1 MGSIPVGVTKISS
14 IRVER
19 TKNLFY
25 FYYFYRDIFL
35 KSRKIGVIKMEE
47 EKENNKMIRKKI
59 FENIIIAI
67 AIMIYF
73 IIINFSYL
81 RMDES
86 ILLQGIKIA
95 SIVILFFSI
104 IIFEVA
110 YRKDSG
116 RIAINGIEVLVLAIH
131 TLTIWTVINR
141 FKIEFD
147 TYVLIS
153 TYTFAIY
160 YILKSIIIYT
170 IEKKKYLDSLS
181 DIHEIVSNEPIKKEA
196 KKRKKKENT

>member
-1 MGSIPVGVTKISS
+1 
-14 IRVER
+14 
-19 TKNLFY
+19 
-25 FYYFYRDIFL
+25 
-35 KSRKIGVIKMEE
+35 MEE
-47 EKENNKMIRKKI
+47 EKENNKIIRKKI
-59 FENIIIAI
+59 FENLIIAI
-67 AIMIYF
+67 AMMIYF

-81 RMDES
+81 RMDEN

-95 SIVILFFSI
+95 SIVILIFSI

-116 RIAINGIEVLVLAIH
+116 RIAINGIEVLVLAIQ

-141 FKIEFD
+141 FKLEFD
-147 TYVLIS
+147 RYILFS
-153 TYTFAIY
+153 TYAFAIY

-181 DIHEIVSNEPIKKEA
+181 DIHEIVSNEPVKKEA
-196 KKRKKKENT
+196 KKRKNKENT

>member
-1 MGSIPVGVTKISS
+1 
-14 IRVER
+14 
-19 TKNLFY
+19 
-25 FYYFYRDIFL
+25 
-35 KSRKIGVIKMEE
+35 MEE
-47 EKENNKMIRKKI
+47 EKENNKIIRKKI
-59 FENIIIAI
+59 FENLIIAI
-67 AIMIYF
+67 AMMIYF

-81 RMDES
+81 RMDEN

-95 SIVILFFSI
+95 SIVILIFSI

-116 RIAINGIEVLVLAIH
+116 RIAINGIEVLVLAIQ

-141 FKIEFD
+141 FKLEFD
-147 TYVLIS
+147 RYILFS
-153 TYTFAIY
+153 TYAFAIY

-181 DIHEIVSNEPIKKEA
+181 DIHEIVSNEPVKKEA
-196 KKRKKKENT
+196 KKRKNKDNT